1 MEVIKHRFETSA
13 DQDKG
18 RRWDGKPRTRL
29 IKAGFGEHLLPIQG
43 GVNLTVQKVGSD
55 CRGYADLGS
64 RRKKGRM

>member
-13 DQDKG
+13 DQGKG
-18 RRWDGKPRTRL
+18 RRWDGKSRTWL

-43 GVNLTVQKVGSD
+43 GVNLTVQKVGS
-55 CRGYADLGS
+55 GYADLGS